1 MCGEEDRVKLSDIE
15 VHLRQ
20 PQRRAAPG
28 IELQFHRAAIA
39 AVVAIAHKGAGDGD
53 AVEQYRATQLC
64 GEAMGQ
70 LLDRERRDVIRKL
83 QEEFRELRIE

>member
-1 MCGEEDRVKLSDIE
+1 MCGEEDSVKLSDIE

-39 AVVAIAHKGAGDGD
+39 AASP
-53 AVEQYRATQLC
+53 
-64 GEAMGQ
+64 
-70 LLDRERRDVIRKL
+70 
-83 QEEFRELRIE
+83 